1 MFCENPSEKEKA
13 VKSFKIGA
21 GSLILALIGIIGL
34 SSANAQKNPST
45 KSTKSMERKAI
56 SIARGANLYCA
67 GYVETGKI
75 DQSMEVVGS
84 DDEPEK
90 FNHSE
95 GDFVYINVGSDQG
108 VKVGDEFSVIRPK
121 GKVSNRNTKKTN
133 LGVYVEEIGGLEVVS
148 VRKNVAVAF
157 VKSSCD
163 SILYGDLLHRTEK
176 RTSPMSRQVPMLDRF
191 ADANGKT
198 LGQIVFAKDGREL
211 LSRDQIVY
219 IDLGEQDSVKS
230 GDYLTVFRPLG
241 KGNPF
246 NPGLVED
253 SNPARNRGFESE
265 EYKGG
270 SFSSQTPR
278 KSGDEAQ
285 GGVVQAKEAKSR
297 RPAGLRK
304 VVGEIVILSVRE
316 KTATALITRTATEIH
331 TGDMV
336 EIQ

>member
-1 MFCENPSEKEKA
+1 
-13 VKSFKIGA
+13 VKNLKIGA
-21 GSLILALIGIIGL
+21 GSLILALIGTVGL
-34 SSANAQKNPST
+34 LSANAQRNPSATST
-45 KSTKSMERKAI
+45 KSNDRKQTP
-56 SIARGANLYCA
+56 IARRTNLYCA

-90 FNHSE
+90 FNHAE
-95 GDFVYINVGSDQG
+95 GDFLYVNVGSDQG

-133 LGVYVEEIGGLEVVS
+133 LGVYVEEVGGLEIVN
-148 VRKNVAVAF
+148 VRKNVSVAF

-163 SILYGDLLHRTEK
+163 SILFGDLLHRTEK
-176 RTSPMSRQVPMLDRF
+176 RVSPMSRQVPMLDRF

-198 LGQIVFAKDGREL
+198 QGQIVFAREGREM

-219 IDLGEQDSVKS
+219 IDLGEQDSVKA
-230 GDYLTVFRPLG
+230 GDFLTVFRPLG

-253 SNPARNRGFESE
+253 SNPARNRGFDSE

-270 SFSSQTPR
+270 SFSNQTPR
-278 KSGDEAQ
+278 KSGDEAH
-285 GGVVQAKEAKSR
+285 GGVVQAKDAKSR